1 MLHWFP
7 ANTHVHKKMS
17 CQLSLLKC
25 RLLVYGTHGTL
36 PTRQWPMPCTVLDC
50 FLLCFLQLHAS
61 YFTVEKFCVETW
73 LHATQELKTSL
84 QWLTTHSLLQYSSS
98 HSELAIAA
106 LGQPRRMQVLP
117 GRRLSGPGC
126 CCCCCWACCCCCTGA
141 EGPLGD
147 PAPPDTGPPGGG
159 LDTKC
164 WSLRGGLMW
173 CGGGTCCI

>member
-1 MLHWFP
+1 MD
-7 ANTHVHKKMS
+7 
-17 CQLSLLKC
+17 Q
-25 RLLVYGTHGTL
+25 TL
-36 PTRQWPMPCTVLDC
+36 IFVVG
-50 FLLCFLQLHAS
+50 S
-61 YFTVEKFCVETW
+61 N
-73 LHATQELKTSL
+73 L

-126 CCCCCWACCCCCTGA
+126 CCCCCWACCCCTGA

-173 CGGGTCCI
+173 CGGGTWRHTHKLASTGYLDLTSNYILYVGVHNMPNNTQKDGFSWFNP

>member
-84 QWLTTHSLLQYSSS
+84 EIKSKMPDSAIYRKQLRYFWLVAVSLVNKSKDYRQYTTHIHCY
-98 HSELAIAA
+98 ENY
-106 LGQPRRMQVLP
+106 
-117 GRRLSGPGC
+117 
-126 CCCCCWACCCCCTGA
+126 W
-141 EGPLGD
+141 PLF
-147 PAPPDTGPPGGG
+147 
-159 LDTKC
+159 K
-164 WSLRGGLMW
+164 M
-173 CGGGTCCI
+173 